1 MKKFLIILSV
11 FSLFITGCQSEK
23 YIANVTELQ
32 LVRMDPSSGYAG
44 AIVKILGRNFSPKTT
59 ENKVT
64 IGGLEAKVLEAT
76 EWDLTV
82 VLPTLPNGEYEIV
95 VETPKGTIGGLMIV
109 IKEKPA
115 HVYLAS
121 ILAGTG
127 KNNSEDGSGSSA
139 GLSLPEGIIP
149 DGKGEF
155 YILQRGTFAIR
166 KMNTLGMVTTL
177 AITGEALNYPWQG
190 AADPSGVLYFANKG
204 NSRLMKM
211 EADGVVKSVSGFDLN
226 NPMGLKFAADGTG
239 YLANRNA
246 NEVIKFKNDVVIEKY
261 SIPMPTCVA
270 IDAKGR
276 VLVGTNSDG
285 YLYMIGTDGTPVR
298 VAGEGNPKGPSGDGV
313 AGDLMEKSTIGMING
328 MYIGTDGAVYLAD
341 TSSQTVRKL
350 TPDADGDYSKGKL
363 ETIASGFY
371 PSDIYVSDDCTKI
384 YVTSATSH
392 TIRLIE

>member
-11 FSLFITGCQSEK
+11 FSLFITGCRSEK

-44 AIVKILGRNFSPKTT
+44 AIVKILGRNFSPKTA

-64 IGGLEAKVLEAT
+64 IGGVEAKVLEAT

-82 VLPTLPNGEYEIV
+82 VLPDLPNGIYEIE
-95 VETPKGTIGGLMIV
+95 VETPKGKIGGLEIV

-115 HVYLAS
+115 HVYLTS

-127 KNNSEDGSGSSA
+127 KNNSEDGSGTSA
-139 GLSLPEGIIP
+139 GLSLPEGIIA
-149 DGKGEF
+149 DGNGEF

-166 KMNTLGMVTTL
+166 KMNSLGMVTTI
-177 AITGEALNYPWQG
+177 ATSGEALNYPWQG
-190 AADPSGVLYFANKG
+190 DVDPNGVLYFANKG

-211 EADGVVKSVSGFDLN
+211 GADGVVKTVTGFDLD
-226 NPMGLKFAADGTG
+226 NPMGLKFAPDGTG
-239 YLANRNA
+239 YLANRNG
-246 NEVIKFKNDVVIEKY
+246 NSVIKFKNDVVIETY
-261 SIPMPTCVA
+261 AIPQPTCVA
-270 IDAKGR
+270 IDAQGR
-276 VLVGTNSDG
+276 VIVGTNGDG
-285 YLYMIGTDGTPVR
+285 YLHMIGTDGVPTR
-298 VAGEGNPKGPSGDGV
+298 IAGEGNKNGTSGDGV

-328 MYIGTDGAVYLAD
+328 MCIGPDGAVYLAD
-341 TSSQTVRKL
+341 VTSQTVRKL
-350 TPDADGDYSKGKL
+350 TPDADGDYSRGKL

-371 PSDIYVSDDCTKI
+371 PSDIAVSGDGTKI

-392 TIRLIE
+392 TVRLIE